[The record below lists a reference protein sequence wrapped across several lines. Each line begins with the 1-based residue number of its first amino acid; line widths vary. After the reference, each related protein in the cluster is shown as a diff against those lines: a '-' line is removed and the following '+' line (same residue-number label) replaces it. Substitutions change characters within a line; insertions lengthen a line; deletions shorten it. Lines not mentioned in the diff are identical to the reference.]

1 MIVHPYHSTQLCT
14 WLRTRLLSCVLSP
27 LVCMRSGCTCRKLI
41 WQAHAR
47 NGSCYHGSEWCNQ
60 GMHSLVS
67 SSCAGLIFPAVVK
80 PARKAL
86 GFNAAADIG
95 APPHPRQVWP
105 DSVAHHEHKCREVRV
120 QGRMHYT
127 VCMSSECMLCKSQED
142 DIVAQTCRDLA
153 ACCIAAALCTVSAH
167 HRCCDQCCAASH
179 KGCTAAHKASKQF
192 IACTL

>member
-1 MIVHPYHSTQLCT
+1 MVGHPYHFTQISA
-14 WLRTRLLSCVLSP
+14 WLRTRLLPCVLIP
-27 LVCMRSGCTCRKLI
+27 FVCMRSWRTHCKIT
-41 WQAHAR
+41 WQAHAHS
-47 NGSCYHGSEWCNQ
+47 GCCCHGSEWCQ

-105 DSVAHHEHKCREVRV
+105 GSAAHHEHKCRNVRV
-120 QGRMHYT
+120 QGCMHYT
-127 VCMSSECMLCKSQED
+127 VCMLSECMPCKSQED
-142 DIVAQTCRDLA
+142 DVVAQTCRDLA

-167 HRCCDQCCAASH
+167 HTCSDPCCAASH
-179 KGCTAAHKASKQF
+179 KGCTAAHKSSKQF
-192 IACTL
+192 ITCTL